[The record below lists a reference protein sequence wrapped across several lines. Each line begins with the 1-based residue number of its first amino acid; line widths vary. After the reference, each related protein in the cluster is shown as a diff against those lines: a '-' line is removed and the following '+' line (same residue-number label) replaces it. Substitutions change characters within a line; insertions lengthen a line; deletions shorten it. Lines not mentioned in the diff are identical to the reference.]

1 MVIRDLEELE
11 TFQDNDIR
19 NKLLGIKDSAFSAEE
34 FGYAIILT
42 TFVLIV
48 LLVCLV
54 GIVITSPC
62 CCRGRQIHLLS
73 LNYLQHKEPSC
84 ILDIPNNKNN
94 EGKDQPLQSANHQ

>member
-11 TFQDNDIR
+11 TFHDNDIR
-19 NKLLGIKDSAFSAEE
+19 NRQLSIKDSNYSAEE

-62 CCRGRQIHLLS
+62 CCRGRQINLLS
-73 LNYLQHKEPSC
+73 LNYLNKEPSC
-84 ILDIPNNKNN
+84 ILNIPSNKN
-94 EGKDQPLQSANHQ
+94 EEAIDQPLQSANHQ